1 MGKIVIW
8 SLAVLF
14 GYVCIRLVIGV
25 ILLPSVTRKIV
36 ESMPRGEGRIHI
48 YETGLTIFPG
58 IELPLHPRAWAAMLV
73 GLGLCL
79 VVIGLVF
86 LLHVPVKN
94 PL

>member
-1 MGKIVIW
+1 VGKIVIW

-14 GYVCIRLVIGV
+14 GYVCIRLVMGV
-25 ILLPSVTRKIV
+25 ILVQSLTRKMA
-36 ESMPRGEGRIHI
+36 ESMPRGEGSTHI
-48 YETGLTIFPG
+48 YETGCTICPG
-58 IELPLHPRAWAAMLV
+58 IALPFHPHAWAAMLV

-86 LLHVPVKN
+86 LLHVPVKD